1 LQKELKWEIGMKK
14 IIIAP
19 SILSADFSNLTR
31 DVKILEQIG
40 VEWVHI
46 DVMDGHFVP
55 NITIGSGVVKSLRKI
70 TKLFFDA
77 HFMIT
82 NPEKYWID
90 FKKAGADLIVFHQ
103 EILADRKRLAKEI
116 KSSGVKAGVSIKP
129 KTSVEEIEDLL
140 PYVDLVLVM
149 TVEPGFGGQSFMEDM
164 VPKIKR
170 LRKVIDAKEYNCLI
184 EIDGGINAQTSR
196 ICIEAGA
203 DVLVSGSY
211 IFSAKD
217 PREAIKSLFI

>member
-1 LQKELKWEIGMKK
+1 MKK
-14 IIIAP
+14 IIIVP
-19 SILSADFSNLTR
+19 SILSADFSNLAR
-31 DVKILEQIG
+31 DVKMLEQIG
-40 VEWVHI
+40 AEWVHI

-55 NITIGSGVVKSLRKI
+55 NITIGFGVVKSLRKI

-77 HFMIT
+77 HLMIA
-82 NPEKYWID
+82 NPEKYWRD
-90 FKKAGADLIVFHQ
+90 FKEAGADLIVFHQ
-103 EILADRKRLAKEI
+103 EILADKKKLAKEI
-116 KSSGVKAGVSIKP
+116 KDSGVKAGVSIKP
-129 KTSVEEIEDLL
+129 KTSVEEIEGLL

-170 LRKVIDAKEYNCLI
+170 LRKVIDTKKYNCLI
-184 EIDGGINAQTSR
+184 EIDGGINSQTSK
-196 ICIEAGA
+196 ICVKAGA

-217 PREAIKSLFI
+217 PTEAIKSLSI

>member
-1 LQKELKWEIGMKK
+1 MKK

-19 SILSADFSNLTR
+19 SILSADFSNLER
-31 DVKILEQIG
+31 DVKMLEQIG
-40 VEWVHI
+40 ADWVHI

-55 NITIGSGVVKSLRKI
+55 NITIGSGVVKSLRGI
-70 TKLFFDA
+70 TKLFFDV
-77 HFMIT
+77 HLMIT

-90 FKKAGADLIVFHQ
+90 FKTAGADLIVFHQ
-103 EILADRKRLAKEI
+103 ENLADKKKLAREI
-116 KSSGVKAGVSIKP
+116 KDSGVKVGVSIKP
-129 KTSVEEIEDLL
+129 KTSVEEIENLL
-140 PYVDLVLVM
+140 PHIDLVLVM

-170 LRKVIDAKEYNCLI
+170 LRKVIDAKKYNCFI
-184 EIDGGINAQTSR
+184 EIDGGINAQTSK

-211 IFSAKD
+211 IFSAED
-217 PREAIKSLFI
+217 PREAIKSLSI

>member
-1 LQKELKWEIGMKK
+1 MKK

-19 SILSADFSNLTR
+19 SILSADFSNLAC
-31 DVKILEQIG
+31 DVKMLEQIG
-40 VEWVHI
+40 ADWVHI

-70 TKLFFDA
+70 TRLFFDA
-77 HFMIT
+77 HLMIT
-82 NPEKYWID
+82 NPEKYWRD
-90 FKKAGADLIVFHQ
+90 FKEAGAGLIVFHQ
-103 EILADRKRLAKEI
+103 EILADKKKLAKEI
-116 KSSGVKAGVSIKP
+116 KDSGVKAGVSIKP

-140 PYVDLVLVM
+140 SYVDLVLVM

-170 LRKVIDAKEYNCLI
+170 LRKVIDTKKYNCLI
-184 EIDGGINAQTSR
+184 EIDGGINSQTSK
-196 ICIEAGA
+196 ICVKAGA

-217 PREAIKSLFI
+217 PTEAIKSLSI